1 MSLPAIAGHD
11 QLRRLL
17 AKAAGSGRLPQSVL
31 IRGAPGIGK
40 QRLALWLA
48 AVLQC
53 ERQTGCGECRSCR
66 LALDI
71 QHPDIHWYFPLERPK
86 RVAASKLRE
95 KLEEARLAEIDAR
108 RNEPLRRSVTD
119 APTGIHLGTI
129 ENLRQRAI
137 QRPAMGPRTVF
148 VVGKAEQM
156 VSQQA
161 SQEAANAFLKLLE
174 EPPEDVH
181 IFLTTSR
188 PGSLLP
194 TVRSRVLSIRALPLA
209 NEEVAAFLEAET
221 EIGTD
226 GARRVARLAQGSIGR
241 ALQII
246 AGEEDGYDE
255 AERLLRAALSGKR
268 TDRFRYSLSLS
279 ARGAR
284 GGFLRT
290 LEATGEL
297 MRDQLALATG
307 NPESALDIDRARRLS
322 AEPLDAEA
330 LLTGLQ
336 GVEHAKL
343 AAAGNVNPQ
352 AVSASLLSELARALA
367 S

>member
-1 MSLPAIAGHD
+1 MSA
-11 QLRRLL
+11 RR
-17 AKAAGSGRLPQSVL
+17 
-31 IRGAPGIGK
+31 
-40 QRLALWLA
+40 
-48 AVLQC
+48 
-53 ERQTGCGECRSCR
+53 
-66 LALDI
+66 
-71 QHPDIHWYFPLERPK
+71 DIHWYFPLERPK

-209 NEEVAAFLEAET
+209 NEEVAAFLEA
-221 EIGTD
+221 G
-226 GARRVARLAQGSIGR
+226 RSKSSLA
-241 ALQII
+241 
-246 AGEEDGYDE
+246 
-255 AERLLRAALSGKR
+255 KR
-268 TDRFRYSLSLS
+268 TDTTRRNACCGRHS
-279 ARGAR
+279 AGSVPIDS
-284 GGFLRT
+284 GT
-290 LEATGEL
+290 PSPSPLEA
-297 MRDQLALATG
+297 RAAAFCVPWRR
-307 NPESALDIDRARRLS
+307 PES
-322 AEPLDAEA
+322 
-330 LLTGLQ
+330 
-336 GVEHAKL
+336 
-343 AAAGNVNPQ
+343 
-352 AVSASLLSELARALA
+352 
-367 S
+367 